1 LEVGYSLQYSTEVAA
16 EAAGRRRQAAAR
28 SARRRPCLFAM
39 VFGGARDSE
48 TGGVFLEPKVF
59 YQNSPLL
66 SSLVVKGKKGIA
78 NLFFLTLLELDEIL
92 VGDCDTDVWGW
103 GKKEKIAQLH
113 CA

>member
-48 TGGVFLEPKVF
+48 TGGVFLEPKVS

-66 SSLVVKGKKGIA
+66 SSLVVKGKKRA
-78 NLFFLTLLELDEIL
+78 SRTFFF
-92 VGDCDTDVWGW
+92 
-103 GKKEKIAQLH
+103 
-113 CA
+113 